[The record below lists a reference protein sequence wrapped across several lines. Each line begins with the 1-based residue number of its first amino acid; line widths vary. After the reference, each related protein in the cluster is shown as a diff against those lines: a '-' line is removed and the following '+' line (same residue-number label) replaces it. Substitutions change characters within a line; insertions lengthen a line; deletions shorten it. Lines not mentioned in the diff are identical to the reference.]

1 MLRDIQ
7 VGACGTTRHT
17 SCGKAFPD
25 LLKKLKDL
33 SNYIPYH
40 EVCAIPVEDVLCFAW
55 QDNNIVLGLT
65 TIHTVNKTGDYVE
78 RERRRPQITSTNG
91 ALVRR
96 EFGDQAIKNM
106 LIPRFIDD
114 YNNYMGAV
122 DIANQHRAAYETHTK
137 TFRSWWPLWN
147 WCLDIGII
155 NAWKLHSLRCTEL
168 GIASLS
174 QATFRRRLSKQ
185 LLSFRPL
192 STAYQARPMKHKT
205 EDLQLPELRLKDSL
219 PHIAVRKSVNVQ
231 KRCIWCRYKNPKR
244 QKGGGIGLHY
254 L

>member
-1 MLRDIQ
+1 
-7 VGACGTTRHT
+7 
-17 SCGKAFPD
+17 

-33 SNYIPYH
+33 SNYILYH
-40 EVCAIPVEDVLCFAW
+40 KVYTIPIKDILYFTW
-55 QDNNIVLGLT
+55 QDNNIILGLT
-65 TIHTVNKTGDYVE
+65 IIHTVNKIGDYVE
-78 RERRRPQITSTNG
+78 RERQRPQITSTNG

-122 DIANQHRAAYETHTK
+122 DIANQHRAAYETYMK

-174 QATFRRRLSKQ
+174 QATF
-185 LLSFRPL
+185 
-192 STAYQARPMKHKT
+192 
-205 EDLQLPELRLKDSL
+205 
-219 PHIAVRKSVNVQ
+219 
-231 KRCIWCRYKNPKR
+231 
-244 QKGGGIGLHY
+244 
-254 L
+254 